1 MTTPTS
7 ATAVDSA
14 ASRVKSELTVTS
26 DGKWTRDGQ
35 FFCPLELY
43 AVVKQGDDGNMDF
56 FDFLAGRWSGV
67 VSPTTVTC
75 NRAFAESVAAHKN
88 AKVRVYSLVSH
99 PAERG

>member
-1 MTTPTS
+1 MTTVVGS
-7 ATAVDSA
+7 S
-14 ASRVKSELTVTS
+14 VKHTLTVTS

-35 FFCPLELY
+35 IFCPLELY
-43 AVVKQGDDGNMDF
+43 AVVRCPCDEMDF
-56 FDFLAGRWSGV
+56 FDFLDGRWSGV

-99 PAERG
+99 PVERG